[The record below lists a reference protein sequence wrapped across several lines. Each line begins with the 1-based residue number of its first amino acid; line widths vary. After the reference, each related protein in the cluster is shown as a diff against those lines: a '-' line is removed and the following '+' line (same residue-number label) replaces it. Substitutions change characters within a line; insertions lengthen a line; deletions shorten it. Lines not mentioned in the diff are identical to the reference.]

1 MDRHYDAIT
10 FILRRPG
17 VAIFDDIKIV
27 IAWFIKTI
35 FKNSRK
41 DKRLFIKLQS
51 ISAFLDIAKFADFR

>member
-1 MDRHYDAIT
+1 M
-10 FILRRPG
+10 PG